1 MELHPYLFVSFF
13 SFIFFPTSFRR
24 QWAAFLGAWCP
35 RPAFRSCFV
44 EFTQCLNVLLMNLW
58 GRKCFPILFLHQ
70 LRTTSWF
77 QLSKFTEIWFV
88 TQDAVCP
95 GECSICTWEEG
106 VVFCIWRECLEDI
119 WDSSHLMFHLRLVF
133 PCYFCLFVL
142 FWWSIHWCEWDV
154 KVSYYYCVTDSVSIY
169 VVSVCLMYWGV
180 LCIGCIDIY
189 NCYVFLLD
197 WSLDHYV
204 VSFLIS
210 CNLLYFKVYYFLIWE
225 LLLQLSFAFHLHG
238 IYFSILSLSV
248 YMCL

>member
-1 MELHPYLFVSFF
+1 MGCFSGCLMSSAGIQKLFCGIYSVFKCSFDEFVGEKVVSPSYSSTILGPPPDFN
-13 SFIFFPTSFRR
+13 FP
-24 QWAAFLGAWCP
+24 
-35 RPAFRSCFV
+35 
-44 EFTQCLNVLLMNLW
+44 
-58 GRKCFPILFLHQ
+58 
-70 LRTTSWF
+70 
-77 QLSKFTEIWFV
+77 KFTEIWFV

-106 VVFCIWRECLEDI
+106 VVFCIWRECLEDM

-142 FWWSIHWCEWDV
+142 FWWYIHWCELGV
-154 KVSYYYCVTDSVSIY
+154 KVSYYYCVTGSVSIN
-169 VVSVCLMYWGV
+169 VVSVCLRYWGV
-180 LCIGCIDIY
+180 LCIGCIDIH

-225 LLLQLSFAFHLHG
+225 LLLRLFFALHLHG

-248 YMCL
+248 CMCL